1 MKNITR
7 DKILIIAYALLVGFA
22 FFFLI
27 ERQKEVWQKAVALV
41 IGIMI
46 IALYV
51 KNTNRNNYYMLM
63 DDVLIVR
70 QLFSKKKQYNL
81 QSVSSWT
88 ENQYELLGIKT
99 GRNIVLSINGG
110 TKINLIK
117 SNSKDFEKLSDY
129 LNENFPDAFENK

>member
-7 DKILIIAYALLVGFA
+7 NKILIIVYILIVGST

-27 ERQKEVWQKAVALV
+27 EREKEFWRKAALFGLGV
-41 IGIMI
+41 TTVVLYIRNINSI
-46 IALYV
+46 I
-51 KNTNRNNYYMLM
+51 YYRFI
-63 DDVLIVR
+63 DDVLIIR
-70 QLFSKKKQYNL
+70 QMFTKQKHYSL
-81 QSVSSWT
+81 QTVSSWS
-88 ENQYELLGIKT
+88 ENQYELLGIET

-110 TKINLIK
+110 TKIILSK